1 MTAAA
6 GNVDIL
12 NLTTQIQQNPSN
24 AETIL
29 RNVHLNN
36 VQAQDLLDNLRFSFD
51 QDLNNSVRQS
61 IIRTIS
67 GGRKSRRKRRNSRRK
82 IKSRRR

>member
-1 MTAAA
+1 MAAAA

-12 NLTTQIQQNPSN
+12 GLTRQIQSSPQD
-24 AETIL
+24 TDKHL
-29 RNVHLNN
+29 RNVRLTHT
-36 VQAQDLLDNLRFSFD
+36 QAQDLLDNLKGSFD
-51 QDLNNSVRQS
+51 QDLYNDVRHS

-82 IKSRRR
+82 RKSRRR